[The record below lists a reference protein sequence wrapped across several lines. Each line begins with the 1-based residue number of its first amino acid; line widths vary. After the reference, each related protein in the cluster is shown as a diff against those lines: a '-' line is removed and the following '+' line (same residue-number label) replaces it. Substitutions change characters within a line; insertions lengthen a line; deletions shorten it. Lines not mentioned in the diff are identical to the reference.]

1 MRKPR
6 FRSVVQLANMKL
18 SVKSAAIILASS
30 TLISALLGIF
40 RDRLLNSYYLGTY
53 PTGVDAYTAAFT
65 IPDFMFFILT
75 SGALA
80 VSFIPVFNQRLAAG
94 NKKSAWELTSSM
106 LNLMAL
112 VTLVASILIM
122 IFADPLIRYV
132 VSPGLDESGM
142 VLAINMTRVIA
153 INPFLFSIATVITSV
168 QQAVGRFVFC
178 SFAPAIYNIGII
190 IGITVF
196 TNGINIFGI
205 QLFDGGIMGVAIG
218 VIFGAILQLIVSLI
232 GLFGLGMDYQHKIY
246 WKNQGFRSILKL
258 LPARSLDQGIDYV
271 NSIVSTN
278 LASRMGAGAIRSFN
292 QATSLHQMPVNLIGV
307 AISTA
312 FFPKLTEE
320 LGQGD
325 KQSYYDTFRKA
336 LRTILWISLPVA
348 IIAFFARGYVV
359 SFISNIGS
367 NGNNSIIVSILA
379 TLVVAIFARSVF
391 HIASRGFYA
400 NQDTKTPFVVSIFA
414 IGLTMILSA
423 IFFFAGFGVEGLGWA
438 QSIGAI
444 VEIIILLSLLHKR
457 SGYQLLN
464 KTFWKAFSRMLLAT
478 LICGCVSYAMV
489 KFVPLMSSDNS
500 LVNTAPKFLLI
511 VATSAVAYV
520 LASYFLNIKEVN
532 PIVAKVKKT
541 LFKNLK

>member
-423 IFFFAGFGVEGLGWA
+423 VFFFAGFGVEGLGWA

-511 VATSAVAYV
+511 VTTSAVAYV